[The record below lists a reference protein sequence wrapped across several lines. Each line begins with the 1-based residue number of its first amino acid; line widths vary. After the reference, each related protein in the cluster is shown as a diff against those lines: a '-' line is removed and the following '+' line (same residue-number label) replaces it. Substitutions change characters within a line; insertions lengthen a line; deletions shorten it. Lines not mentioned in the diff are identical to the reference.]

1 MVFYKY
7 YSKELP
13 RASSSLY
20 THSLPITKD
29 QDRLSHTIYSS
40 YIYKKTAKQPI
51 WLMQISYRWVTNTH
65 ANYSAGL
72 MYQPEPNFTY
82 NEVNK

>member
-29 QDRLSHTIYSS
+29 QDRLSHRSYSS

-51 WLMQISYRWVTNTH
+51 
-65 ANYSAGL
+65 
-72 MYQPEPNFTY
+72 
-82 NEVNK
+82 

>member
-1 MVFYKY
+1 MFFYKY
-7 YSKELP
+7 FSRELP

-51 WLMQISYRWVTNTH
+51 
-65 ANYSAGL
+65 
-72 MYQPEPNFTY
+72 
-82 NEVNK
+82 